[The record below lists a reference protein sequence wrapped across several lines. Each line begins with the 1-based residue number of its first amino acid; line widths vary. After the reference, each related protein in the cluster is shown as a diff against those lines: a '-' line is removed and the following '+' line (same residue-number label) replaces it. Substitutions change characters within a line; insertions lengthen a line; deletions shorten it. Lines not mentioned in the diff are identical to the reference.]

1 MNSSPIDGTGIL
13 RSVPTIGRKNYFNHD
28 IDLSALPLIVYN
40 NTESVISYLH
50 LAEPNHFF
58 ASETLKI
65 LVEDRKTAHAE
76 RIKNNRNIVTMH
88 HGDLVMVLTAIQS
101 VKDKDKVAKLSYVV
115 RVPFQSVRGIGC
127 GSYKARKTNTPD
139 CPDLKFMSEDLYILS
154 PSLRSCEPIVSC
166 DSPYLN
172 QSHAPIVNP
181 LKKYL
186 NIELYNKRLFIKQ
199 PKTFTPPFRHDH
211 TTLKL
216 FPQELRTP
224 FTTLSKIHAETYT
237 SPPQPLIERIDTNYC
252 SPPTLTSLQNHF
264 LL

>member
-1 MNSSPIDGTGIL
+1 
-13 RSVPTIGRKNYFNHD
+13 
-28 IDLSALPLIVYN
+28 
-40 NTESVISYLH
+40 
-50 LAEPNHFF
+50 
-58 ASETLKI
+58 
-65 LVEDRKTAHAE
+65 
-76 RIKNNRNIVTMH
+76 MH

-101 VKDKDKVAKLSYVV
+101 VKNKDKVAKLSYVV

-181 LKKYL
+181 LKNTSTSSCITKDYL
-186 NIELYNKRLFIKQ
+186 SNN
-199 PKTFTPPFRHDH
+199 
-211 TTLKL
+211 LK
-216 FPQELRTP
+216 PSP
-224 FTTLSKIHAETYT
+224 HHLSMI
-237 SPPQPLIERIDTNYC
+237 I
-252 SPPTLTSLQNHF
+252 